1 MFAISDQPDTP
12 KLPYWL
18 NVLIA
23 IDQPGNAI
31 AGERLEKPQ
40 SRKAWRPCQQVCL
53 RPKHDL
59 NLFSPL
65 LKSSTKSYAHAKP
78 TGIYSWIGVKRIN

>member
-31 AGERLEKPQ
+31 AGDRLEKLSQ
-40 SRKAWRPCQQVCL
+40 K
-53 RPKHDL
+53 KHDGLASNCAL
-59 NLFSPL
+59 NM
-65 LKSSTKSYAHAKP
+65 
-78 TGIYSWIGVKRIN
+78 I